1 MATPYFQFQQFT
13 VHQDRCAMKVGTDGV
28 LLGAWANGGRKILDV
43 GTGTGLIAL
52 MMAQRFTGSLVEA
65 IDIDAAACKQAAE
78 NFMASP
84 FNQRLKVSNVSLQSF
99 TISRNSSD
107 IVVNNHPSQLS
118 TLGTNEEINDES
130 VFFDSIVCNPP
141 FFVNALK
148 TPNAKRSIARH
159 TEMLSH
165 EELMTCVAQLLT
177 SDGEFSAI
185 IPFDV
190 RAHFDSCAAIAGL
203 FPSRVCGFKTSERK
217 SVKRFL
223 LTYKKEPVRIK
234 QDTQMLMN
242 SDEYHTLL
250 RDFYLHF

>member
-1 MATPYFQFQQFT
+1 
-13 VHQDRCAMKVGTDGV
+13 MKVGTDGV

-52 MMAQRFTGSLVEA
+52 MMAQRFTDSSVEA

-84 FNQRLKVSNVSLQSF
+84 FNKRLKVSNVSLQSF
-99 TISRNSSD
+99 TMSRNTSD
-107 IVVNNHPSQLS
+107 IVVNNHPLHLS
-118 TLGTNEEINDES
+118 IVGTNVENNDES
-130 VFFDSIVCNPP
+130 ALFDSIVCNPP
-141 FFVNALK
+141 FFNNALK
-148 TPNAKRSIARH
+148 TPDAKRTNARH
-159 TEMLSH
+159 TDLLSH
-165 EELMTCVAQLLT
+165 EELLTCVAQLLT

-217 SVKRFL
+217 TVKRFL
-223 LTYKKEPVRIK
+223 LAYKKEPVSIK
-234 QDTQMLMN
+234 QDTQILMN
-242 SDEYHTLL
+242 SDDYHTLL